1 MTFSIKTIEPGE
13 LLRTRIPVRFI
24 QESTPEL
31 DKLAYIAG
39 QIEYISTTISATI
52 SVANAWLSFPHTS
65 KLLSPGDIVLL
76 LDKTTFTARDF
87 NFKVRDYILIR
98 VLFDEKVYMFPFL
111 VSAYT
116 TQITEVLRFENVF
129 RSAS

>member
-24 QESTPEL
+24 QESTPKL

-39 QIEYISTTISATI
+39 LIEYISATVSATSI
-52 SVANAWLSFPHTS
+52 WLSFSHAS

-87 NFKVRDYILIR
+87 NFKVHDYILIR

-111 VSAYT
+111 VGARRART
-116 TQITEVLRFENVF
+116 AAAPRFENVF